1 MYIAGGSVWKVTRT
15 RQRRQWELLL
25 RFSKLRELWSSKA
38 AFKIFSP
45 PSIVITI
52 TSNEPWNKETP
63 KTDRNQPITNHKPF
77 GAVQV
82 NFCFLKTSAKMID
95 GGEKL
100 KRQLLFELQNSRV
113 LKISVRRNK
122 FNKQQL
128 CAIHGAL
135 FAGAPGLRPLPR
147 NS

>member
-1 MYIAGGSVWKVTRT
+1 
-15 RQRRQWELLL
+15 
-25 RFSKLRELWSSKA
+25 
-38 AFKIFSP
+38 
-45 PSIVITI
+45 
-52 TSNEPWNKETP
+52 
-63 KTDRNQPITNHKPF
+63 
-77 GAVQV
+77 
-82 NFCFLKTSAKMID
+82 MID

-113 LKISVRRNK
+113 LKSSVRRNK

-135 FAGAPGLRPLPR
+135 FTGAPGLRPLPR

>member
-1 MYIAGGSVWKVTRT
+1 
-15 RQRRQWELLL
+15 
-25 RFSKLRELWSSKA
+25 
-38 AFKIFSP
+38 
-45 PSIVITI
+45 
-52 TSNEPWNKETP
+52 
-63 KTDRNQPITNHKPF
+63 
-77 GAVQV
+77 
-82 NFCFLKTSAKMID
+82 MID

-113 LKISVRRNK
+113 LKSSVRRNK